1 MNDIYLITINDQY
14 PAFYIFAK
22 TQQGAVDAVSRY
34 LSDNGYLS
42 VQSSN
47 NWSVELI
54 NEAYT
59 NDDSIILSSNA

>member
-1 MNDIYLITINDQY
+1 MNDIYLITISDQY
-14 PAFYIFAK
+14 PAFYIFAR

-34 LSDNGYLS
+34 LS
-42 VQSSN
+42 VPSSN

-59 NDDSIILSSNA
+59 NDNSIILSVNS

>member
-1 MNDIYLITINDQY
+1 MSDIYLIVINDQY
-14 PAFYIFAK
+14 PAFYIFAR

-42 VQSSN
+42 VPSSN

-59 NDDSIILSSNA
+59 NDNSIILSVNS